1 MKPPSLAAQQ
11 FGATA
16 KSYLESPVH
25 ARGADLDRLRDLA
38 EKARPAS
45 VLDLGCGAGHA
56 SFAIAPSAAKIIA
69 YDVSAPMVAIVA
81 EEAAR
86 RGLTSL
92 SAQEGAVEELPFE
105 DRRFDWVV
113 TRLSA
118 HHWSDVRKALREA
131 RRVLK
136 DTGTLTI
143 IDVIAPEEPLFDTIL
158 QSVEILRDVSHVRNY
173 RVSEWQTL
181 LTTAGFRITERE
193 VWKIPIMF
201 QSWIT
206 RMNTPESR
214 AVAVR
219 SIFTEA
225 PTEARD
231 YFAVQDDYSF
241 EIDAAWMSARPDS

>member
-11 FGATA
+11 FGASA
-16 KSYLESPVH
+16 RSYLESPVH
-25 ARGADLDRLRDLA
+25 AQGADLDRLRDLA
-38 EKARPAS
+38 QKARPAS

-56 SFAIAPSAAKIIA
+56 SFAIAPYAKELIA

-81 EEAAR
+81 EEGAR
-86 RGLTSL
+86 RGLTCL
-92 SAQEGAVEELPFE
+92 SAQEGAVEDLPFE

-118 HHWSDVRKALREA
+118 HHWSDIRKALREV

-143 IDVIAPEEPLFDTIL
+143 IDIVAPEEPLFDTIL
-158 QSVEILRDVSHVRNY
+158 QSVEILRDTSHVRDY

-181 LTTAGFRITERE
+181 LATAGFKITETE
-193 VWKIPIMF
+193 VWKIPIVF

-206 RMNTPESR
+206 RMRTPELR
-214 AVAVR
+214 TEAVR
-219 SIFTEA
+219 SLFTGA
-225 PTEARD
+225 PTEVRN
-231 YFAVQDDYSF
+231 YFAVQDDCSF
-241 EIDAAWMSARPDS
+241 EIDAAWMSARPAS